1 MLAKGLHLGGDQ
13 GCKCKGALCQPGSK
27 TYYTLQPPVASRGL
41 HLGCERVCKR
51 EEGGFVAAL
60 RAQRQVAL
68 QEFIVQHRLHALTR
82 HVPGRR

>member
-1 MLAKGLHLGGDQ
+1 MA
-13 GCKCKGALCQPGSK
+13 ARQP
-27 TYYTLQPPVASRGL
+27 

-68 QEFIVQHRLHALTR
+68 QELVVQHRLHALAR
-82 HVPGRR
+82 HVPGRRHHSSTYAYV